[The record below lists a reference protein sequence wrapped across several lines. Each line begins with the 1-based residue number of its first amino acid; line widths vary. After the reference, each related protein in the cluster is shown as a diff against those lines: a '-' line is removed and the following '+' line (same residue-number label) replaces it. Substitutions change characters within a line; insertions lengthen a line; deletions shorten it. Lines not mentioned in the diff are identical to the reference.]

1 MLRIPRSL
9 QLTTEV
15 VVLAYRLRLP
25 WFSKKNF
32 KTRQG
37 GGKVGCRAMLL
48 DDSPLLFSR
57 CIQLFRDGSPPTNA
71 LIFVK
76 KKTSANQTA
85 HVNAMFISPSR
96 NEVSHL
102 FGEWMSWRVLV
113 GPSKTPVWDKTDTWV
128 FGFLLRTILSNIF
141 QGAEFWDVPKCVCGL
156 LNRFS
161 FFRNFPEICTCSNTY
176 RFKAC
181 HLEVS
186 SLKSKPCSGF
196 SDEILLR
203 GWSFLISQT
212 SMMWLPNK

>member
-96 NEVSHL
+96 NEVSHF
-102 FGEWMSWRVLV
+102 FGEWMSWRVVV

-128 FGFLLRTILSNIF
+128 FGFILRTILSNIF
-141 QGAEFWDVPKCVCGL
+141 PGCRILRRAEMCLWFVESVLLFQELSRNLYLFKHVQVQGMSSRGF
-156 LNRFS
+156 FS
-161 FFRNFPEICTCSNTY
+161 E
-176 RFKAC
+176 KQA
-181 HLEVS
+181 L
-186 SLKSKPCSGF
+186 
-196 SDEILLR
+196 
-203 GWSFLISQT
+203 
-212 SMMWLPNK
+212 